1 MNGEF
6 MSKIQFLCSLLMICI
21 GLSLSQEKAGG
32 RIHGLIVGDYFYK
45 AGGDLQ
51 QYGDSSS
58 QYSQPITKDF
68 QGFQI
73 RRLHL
78 FYDYVISEQFFTR
91 FQLEGNN
98 KSLEPGGRQGLYV
111 KTAYGEWR
119 NIFPLSN
126 LLLGLVPTPTWA
138 SVEGLWGYR
147 SVEKTITDFRNL
159 GSGSDMGVQL
169 RGALSTSAALNY
181 AFMIGNGNSQKP
193 ENNKYKKYY
202 FLLSGSPFQYFS
214 IETYI
219 DHEPAA
225 SGKDRTTWKAFLSY
239 TEEAWMAG
247 AEIAEQVQHNQD
259 TLQNNLAVFGI
270 SAFSWYRFS
279 EQCKVFGRIDYYD
292 PNRFSPGTGFY
303 EYFLSFGIDYAPV
316 KDIHFMPNIWINTFT
331 DKSRAGRKKDADVVP
346 RISFFF
352 AFH

>member
-1 MNGEF
+1 ML
-6 MSKIQFLCSLLMICI
+6 KISFLFIISMMFF
-21 GLSLSQEKAGG
+21 SFSHSQEKTGG

-51 QYGDSSS
+51 QYGDSLS
-58 QYSQPITKDF
+58 QYSQPIAKDF

-98 KSLEPGGRQGLYV
+98 KTLEPGGRQGLYV
-111 KTAYGEWR
+111 KTAYAEWK
-119 NIFPLSN
+119 NILPSSN

-138 SVEGLWGYR
+138 SVEGIWGYR

-159 GSGSDMGVQL
+159 GSGSDMGVLL
-169 RGALSTSAALNY
+169 RSTLPTSVALNY
-181 AFMIGNGNSQKP
+181 ALMIGNGNSQKP

-202 FLLSGSPFQYFS
+202 FLLGGSPFQYFS
-214 IETYI
+214 IEAYV

-225 SGKDRTTWKAFLSY
+225 LGKDRTTWKAFLSY
-239 TEEAWMAG
+239 TEERWMAG
-247 AEIAEQVQHNQD
+247 TEITEQVQHNQD
-259 TLQNNLAVFGI
+259 TLHNNFAVFGV
-270 SAFSWYRFS
+270 SVFSWYCFS
-279 EQCKVFGRIDYYD
+279 EQCKAFGRIDYYD
-292 PNRFSPGTGFY
+292 PNRFSPGTGFC
-303 EYFLSFGIDYAPV
+303 EYFLSLGIDYTPV

-331 DKSRAGRKKDADVVP
+331 DKSSAGRKKDADVVP
-346 RISFFF
+346 RITFYFTF
-352 AFH
+352 N